1 MPDWPSPQWQEIV
14 RRRLA
19 GLALDPADRDEVE
32 AELVAHLEET
42 HEAFRAEGLTE
53 QHAVQRTLAQA
64 GNWQDLQRRI
74 SLAKNG
80 GLPMKNRL
88 HQIWFPGLLIFAL
101 FTIFLFLFQQ
111 LPFQPQL
118 VASGI
123 GYLPWLLPLPFLG
136 ALAAFLSFR
145 AGGSRSASLLA
156 SLFPALGLGFAFL
169 FMFPA
174 GFFLERLFGWHVS
187 FRAVAGDLL
196 RSPIISLL
204 APAIA
209 LLLGA
214 LPLQFLL
221 SRRATP
227 SAKAI
232 S

>member
-14 RRRLA
+14 RSRLA

-101 FTIFLFLFQQ
+101 FTISLFLFAS
-111 LPFQPQL
+111 LP
-118 VASGI
+118 ASSRCQRHR
-123 GYLPWLLPLPFLG
+123 LSAV
-136 ALAAFLSFR
+136 ALASSLL
-145 AGGSRSASLLA
+145 GGSGSLSIFPRRWLAERLAVGQSLSRTRPRFRVPLHVPCRFLLGTPLRLARELSYRGHRSSAVAHRLLA
-156 SLFPALGLGFAFL
+156 RSS
-169 FMFPA
+169 
-174 GFFLERLFGWHVS
+174 H
-187 FRAVAGDLL
+187 RAAT
-196 RSPIISLL
+196 RRTSAPI
-204 APAIA
+204 P
-209 LLLGA
+209 
-214 LPLQFLL
+214 PF
-221 SRRATP
+221 TP
-227 SAKAI
+227 SNPIRK
-232 S
+232 SHQLT